1 MKRML
6 KGKKKLDDID
16 EMNNNEDEDN
26 FTKENEKPNENELI
40 SGVLI
45 GDSNSG

>member
-26 FTKENEKPNENELI
+26 FVKENEKANDGELI

-45 GDSNSG
+45 G